1 MSKNNI
7 TDELIITTSARLSN
21 EVGLNN
27 LSLKMIAEELN
38 IKSPSLYNHI
48 SSLDEIKEKLMIYG
62 WKELGEKATESA
74 VGIAGYEALRN
85 MCYAFYDYATNNK
98 GVFAAMLWYNKF
110 ESEEKNEATTK
121 LFSLLFRVLQ
131 PLNISDNNI
140 EHIIRTL
147 RGFLEGFVLLVN
159 NNAFGNP
166 ISIKESFD
174 LSLDIWCQNRYMD
187 TFYERVYNRLCTLI
201 RKECVEDG

>member
-1 MSKNNI
+1 MSKNYI
-7 TDELIITTSARLSN
+7 SDELIITTSAGLSN

-74 VGIAGYEALRN
+74 VGVAGYEALRN
-85 MCYAFYDYATNNK
+85 MCYAFYDYATSNK
-98 GVFAAMLWYNKF
+98 GVFTAMLWYNKF
-110 ESEEKNEATTK
+110 ESKEKNEATTK

-131 PLNISDNNI
+131 PLNISNNNI

-174 LSLDIWCQNRYMD
+174 LSLDIIFNGMKSL
-187 TFYERVYNRLCTLI
+187 EG
-201 RKECVEDG
+201 VE

>member
-7 TDELIITTSARLSN
+7 SNEFIIETSAKLSN
-21 EVGLNN
+21 KVGLNN

-48 SSLDEIKEKLMIYG
+48 SSLEQIKERLMIYG
-62 WKELGEKATESA
+62 WKGLEEKVIESA
-74 VGIAGYEALRN
+74 VGVAGYEALRN

-98 GVFAAMLWYNKF
+98 GVFTAMLWYNKF
-110 ESEEKNEATTK
+110 ESDEKNNATTK
-121 LFSLLFRVLQ
+121 LFSLIFKVLQ

-147 RGFLEGFVLLVN
+147 RSFLEGFSLLVN

-174 LSLDIWCQNRYMD
+174 LSLEIIINGIKSL
-187 TFYERVYNRLCTLI
+187 EGV
-201 RKECVEDG
+201 K

>member
-7 TDELIITTSARLSN
+7 SDELIIETAARLSN
-21 EVGLNN
+21 EVGLDN
-27 LSLKMIAEELN
+27 LSLKIIAEELN

-48 SSLDEIKEKLMIYG
+48 SSLDEIKERLMLYG
-62 WKELGEKATESA
+62 WKQLGEKVIESA
-74 VGIAGYEALRN
+74 VGIAGYDALKN

-98 GVFAAMLWYNKF
+98 GVFTAMLWYNKF

-174 LSLDIWCQNRYMD
+174 LSLEIIIKGIKSL
-187 TFYERVYNRLCTLI
+187 EGV
-201 RKECVEDG
+201 K

>member
-1 MSKNNI
+1 MAKNI
-7 TDELIITTSARLSN
+7 ISDELIIETAARLSN
-21 EVGLNN
+21 EVGLEN

-48 SSLDEIKEKLMIYG
+48 SSLDEIKERLMLYG
-62 WKELGEKATESA
+62 WRELGEKATLSA
-74 VGIAGYEALRN
+74 VGIAGYDALKS
-85 MCYAFYDYATNNK
+85 MCYAFYDYAINNK
-98 GVFAAMLWYNKF
+98 GVFTAMLWYNKF
-110 ESEEKNEATTK
+110 ESEEKNKATTK

-147 RGFLEGFVLLVN
+147 RGFLEGFILLVN

-174 LSLDIWCQNRYMD
+174 LSLEIIINGIKSL
-187 TFYERVYNRLCTLI
+187 EG
-201 RKECVEDG
+201 VE